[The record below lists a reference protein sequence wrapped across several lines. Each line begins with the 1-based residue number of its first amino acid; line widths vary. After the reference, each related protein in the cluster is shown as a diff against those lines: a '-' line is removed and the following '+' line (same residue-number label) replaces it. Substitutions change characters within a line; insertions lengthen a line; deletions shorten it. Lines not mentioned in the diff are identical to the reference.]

1 MDPARTAWQTGP
13 PDRRGI
19 VCRAVSDLA
28 FLPVGELATLVRDGE
43 LSARELV
50 EHSLRRIETLD
61 GEVGAFVHVDAE
73 GALAAADAVE
83 RGDERPFAG
92 VPIAI
97 KDNVPVAG
105 LPLTFCCPLF
115 GDFVAPHDAF
125 LVRRLREA
133 GFIVIG
139 KTALPELGI
148 LPTTESTRF
157 GPTRNPWALDRT
169 PGGSSGGSAAAVAA
183 GMVPVAHGNDG
194 GGSTRI
200 PAACCGLVGL
210 KPARGRISR
219 GPDQGEAFLVSD
231 GVLTRTTAET
241 AELLDVL
248 AGYETGDASWAPP
261 PAEPFAAAAGRE
273 PHGLRI
279 ALSTLPPL
287 PDAALDP
294 IAERATREAGERL
307 ESLGHHVEEFSPPW
321 SVPGLLQLFSASFGP
336 VIASS
341 IVVGSFLS
349 GREPT
354 EEELEP
360 LSWMIWEQSRQLDS
374 AHALA
379 AAMQLQALARGIVT
393 ACAAYDAVLTPAL
406 AQRPVEIGT
415 MNGVLPDPEDTFRR
429 SGLFTPYTAIA
440 NVTGQPAISVP
451 FAHGADGLPVGV
463 QLIGSPAREDV
474 LLALSAQLE
483 AAEPWA
489 GRRAPVG
496 SERVELR

>member
-1 MDPARTAWQTGP
+1 MDPTGTAWQTGP
-13 PDRRGI
+13 PDGRGI
-19 VCRAVSDLA
+19 VCPTVSEIM
-28 FLPVGELATLVRDGE
+28 FRPVSELAARVREGE

-50 EHSLRRIETLD
+50 EHSLERIEALD

-73 GALAAADAVE
+73 GALAAADAVAP
-83 RGDERPFAG
+83 GDERPFAG

-133 GFIVIG
+133 GFIVVG

-157 GPTRNPWALDRT
+157 GPTRNPWNLERT

-219 GPDQGEAFLVSD
+219 GPDQGEAFLVTD
-231 GVLTRTTAET
+231 GVLTRTTTET
-241 AELLDVL
+241 AELLDIL
-248 AGYETGDASWAPP
+248 AGYEPGDASWAPA
-261 PAEPFAAAAGRE
+261 PAEPFAAAAARE
-273 PHGLRI
+273 PQGLRI
-279 ALSTLPPL
+279 GLSTLPPL
-287 PDAALDP
+287 PDAVLDP
-294 IAERATREAGERL
+294 IAERGTRAAAERL
-307 ESLGHHVEEFSPPW
+307 ESLGHHVEEFTPPW
-321 SVPGLLQLFSASFGP
+321 SAPGLLQLFSASFGP
-336 VIASS
+336 AVASS
-341 IVVGSFLS
+341 IVVASFLS

-354 EEELEP
+354 REELEP
-360 LSWMIWEQSRQLDS
+360 LSWMVWEQSRQLDS

-393 ACAAYDAVLTPAL
+393 ACAPYDAVLTPAL
-406 AQRPVEIGT
+406 AGRPVEIGT
-415 MNGVLPDPEDTFRR
+415 MNGALPDPEDTFRR
-429 SGLFTPYTAIA
+429 SGHFTPYTAIA
-440 NVTGQPAISVP
+440 NVTGQPAMSVP
-451 FAHGADGLPVGV
+451 FAHGEDGLPVAV
-463 QLIGSPAREDV
+463 QLIGRPAREDV

-483 AAEPWA
+483 AADPWA
-489 GRRAPVG
+489 ERRAPVG
-496 SERVELR
+496 SGG

>member
-1 MDPARTAWQTGP
+1 MDPTGTAWQTGP
-13 PDRRGI
+13 PDGRGI
-19 VCRAVSDLA
+19 VCPTVSEIM
-28 FLPVGELATLVRDGE
+28 FRPVSELAARVREGE

-50 EHSLRRIETLD
+50 EHSLERIEALD

-73 GALAAADAVE
+73 GALAAADAVAP
-83 RGDERPFAG
+83 GDERPFAG

-133 GFIVIG
+133 GFIVVG

-157 GPTRNPWALDRT
+157 GPTRNPWNLERT

-219 GPDQGEAFLVSD
+219 GPDQGEAFLVTD
-231 GVLTRTTAET
+231 GVLTRTTTET
-241 AELLDVL
+241 AELLDIL
-248 AGYETGDASWAPP
+248 AGYEPGDASWAPA
-261 PAEPFAAAAGRE
+261 PAEPFAAAAARE
-273 PHGLRI
+273 PQGLRI
-279 ALSTLPPL
+279 GLSTLPPL
-287 PDAALDP
+287 PDAVLDP
-294 IAERATREAGERL
+294 IAERGTRAAAERL
-307 ESLGHHVEEFSPPW
+307 ESLGHHVEEFTPPW
-321 SVPGLLQLFSASFGP
+321 SSPGLLQLFSASFGP
-336 VIASS
+336 AVASS
-341 IVVGSFLS
+341 IVVASFLS

-354 EEELEP
+354 REELEP
-360 LSWMIWEQSRQLDS
+360 LSWMVWEQSHQLDS

-393 ACAAYDAVLTPAL
+393 TCAPYDAVLTPAL
-406 AQRPVEIGT
+406 AGRPVEIGT
-415 MNGVLPDPEDTFRR
+415 MNGALPDPEDTFRR
-429 SGLFTPYTAIA
+429 SGHFTPYTAIA
-440 NVTGQPAISVP
+440 NVTGQPAMSVP
-451 FAHGADGLPVGV
+451 FAHGEDGLPVAV
-463 QLIGSPAREDV
+463 QLIGRPAREDV

-483 AAEPWA
+483 AADPWA
-489 GRRAPVG
+489 ERRAPVG
-496 SERVELR
+496 SGG

>member
-415 MNGVLPDPEDTFRR
+415 MNGMLPDPEDTFRR